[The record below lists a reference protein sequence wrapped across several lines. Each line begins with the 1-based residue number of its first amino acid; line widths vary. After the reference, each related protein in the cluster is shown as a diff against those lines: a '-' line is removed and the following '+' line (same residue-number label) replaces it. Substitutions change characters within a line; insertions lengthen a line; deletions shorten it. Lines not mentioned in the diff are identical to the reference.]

1 VISLTFALDDV
12 GGIENWGV
20 GYRLPFPN
28 FFPAI
33 LKVLVCISFRT
44 MKKVRHSLVLNGISV
59 IPLIPMIDGL
69 SLFPKKCIE
78 IFKDI
83 PMF

>member
-1 VISLTFALDDV
+1 MISLTFALDDV

-20 GYRLPFPN
+20 GYRLLFPN

-44 MKKVRHSLVLNGISV
+44 MKKVRHNLVLNGISV

-69 SLFPKKCIE
+69 SLFPKKCKKFLKIC
-78 IFKDI
+78 
-83 PMF
+83 